1 MMMELHTI
9 GKVVRTAET
18 VYIDLD
24 ETYADGLL
32 GLEEFSHI
40 IVCYWLNENDT
51 PERRGILQV
60 YPRGDQANPLT
71 GVFAT
76 HSPRRPNPLAITV
89 CELLGIEENR
99 IRVADID
106 AFDGSPVV
114 DIKCY
119 IDWAM
124 PKEGIRLPGWV

>member
-1 MMMELHTI
+1 MMALQEI
-9 GKVVRTAET
+9 GRVARRGDD
-18 VYIDLD
+18 VYIEL
-24 ETYADGLL
+24 EEQYADGLL
-32 GLEEFSHI
+32 GLDGFSHI
-40 IVCYWLNENDT
+40 IVCYWLNQNDT
-51 PERRGILQV
+51 TEGRNALQLH
-60 YPRGDQANPLT
+60 PRGDTANPRT

-89 CELLGIEENR
+89 CEILCIEGAR
-99 IRVADID
+99 ITIASID

-124 PKEGIRLPGWV
+124 PRENIRLPDWV